1 LNPDQLAEFPCKYCG
16 KSFTDGRKLGGHVR
30 QAHSPKYQPSP
41 PTQLAV
47 DGEGEAAA
55 KILELWKQGSN
66 PLMVISVLRVHPRF
80 VKEVLSEY
88 DELLNEWKK
97 FREA

>member
-1 LNPDQLAEFPCKYCG
+1 MNPDQLAEFPCKYCG
-16 KSFTDGRKLGGHVR
+16 KTFTDGRKLGGHVR
-30 QAHSPKYQPSP
+30 QAHSPKLQPIIEAPLTS
-41 PTQLAV
+41 

-55 KILELWKQGSN
+55 KVLELWKQGSN
-66 PLMVISVLRVHPRF
+66 PLMVISALRLHPRF

>member
-1 LNPDQLAEFPCKYCG
+1 M
-16 KSFTDGRKLGGHVR
+16 R
-30 QAHSPKYQPSP
+30 QAHAPKYQPSS
-41 PTQLAV
+41 PTQLAM

-55 KILELWKQGSN
+55 KVLELWKQGSN